1 MASIVGYG
9 FYIPRL
15 RIKVEE
21 IARVWG
27 EDAEQIKSSL
37 GVEEKSVPDIDEDT
51 ATMAVEAARNAI
63 NFAGIEAEKIG
74 AIFVGSES
82 HPYAVKPTASIVAE
96 AVGAV
101 PNSTAVDME
110 FACKAGTTAMQACM
124 AMVDSGMIEYGLAI
138 GSDVAQSRP
147 GDALDYTSGAG
158 ACAFII
164 GKEGIADIKAT
175 ASYTTDTP
183 DFWRKQGA
191 SFPSHG
197 GRFTGEPAYFKHI
210 IGAAKLLFQ
219 KTGFTPKDF
228 DFAVFHQPNA
238 KFPQK
243 VGSILGFKSEQIE
256 ESLLVKKIGN
266 TYSASSMLGLA
277 SILEIAQ
284 PKQRILLTSFG
295 SGAGSDSFVIEVN
308 ERIKDK
314 KRGMLKEM
322 LNNKEYVD
330 YAIYLK
336 NKRVLKSE

>member
-15 RIKVEE
+15 RIKIEE

-27 EDAEQIKSSL
+27 EDAEQIKDSL

-63 NFAGIEAEKIG
+63 NFAGIDPKKIG
-74 AIFVGSES
+74 AVFVGSES

-101 PNSTAVDME
+101 PYSTAVDME
-110 FACKAGTTAMQACM
+110 FACKAGTTAIQACM

-138 GSDVAQSRP
+138 GSDVAQSKP

-158 ACAFII
+158 ACAYII

-183 DFWRKQGA
+183 DFWRKQAA

-210 IGAAKLLFQ
+210 IGATQLIFQ
-219 KTGFTPKDF
+219 KTNLQPKDF

-238 KFPQK
+238 KFPTRVAK
-243 VGSILGFKSEQIE
+243 MLGFSEEQIK
-256 ESLLVKKIGN
+256 ESLVVKKIGN

-277 SILEIAQ
+277 SVLEIAQ
-284 PKQRILLTSFG
+284 PNQRILVTSFG
-295 SGAGSDSFVIEVN
+295 SGAGSDSFVIETN
-308 ERIKDK
+308 ERIKTKQRGLLK
-314 KRGMLKEM
+314 KMLEE
-322 LNNKEYVD
+322 KEYVD

>member
-15 RIKVEE
+15 RIKIEE

-27 EDAEQIKSSL
+27 EDAEQIKDSL

-63 NFAGIEAEKIG
+63 NFAGIDPKKIG
-74 AIFVGSES
+74 AVFVGSES

-101 PNSTAVDME
+101 PYSTAVDME
-110 FACKAGTTAMQACM
+110 FACKAGTTAIQTCM

-138 GSDVAQSRP
+138 GSDVAQSKP

-158 ACAFII
+158 ACAYII

-210 IGAAKLLFQ
+210 IGATQLIFQ
-219 KTGFTPKDF
+219 KTNLQPKDF

-238 KFPQK
+238 KFPARVAK
-243 VGSILGFKSEQIE
+243 MLGFSEEQIK
-256 ESLLVKKIGN
+256 ESLVVKKIGN

-277 SILEIAQ
+277 SVLEIAQ
-284 PKQRILLTSFG
+284 PNQRILVTSFG
-295 SGAGSDSFVIEVN
+295 SGAGSDSFVIETN
-308 ERIKDK
+308 ERIKTKQRGLLK
-314 KRGMLKEM
+314 KMLEE
-322 LNNKEYVD
+322 KEYVD

>member
-15 RIKVEE
+15 RIKIEE

-27 EDAEQIKSSL
+27 EDAEQIKASL

-63 NFAGIEAEKIG
+63 NFAGIDPKKIG
-74 AIFVGSES
+74 AVFVGSES

-101 PNSTAVDME
+101 PYSTAVDME
-110 FACKAGTTAMQACM
+110 FACKAGTTAIQACM

-138 GSDVAQSRP
+138 GSDVAQSKP

-158 ACAFII
+158 ACAYII

-210 IGAAKLLFQ
+210 IGATQLIFQ
-219 KTGFTPKDF
+219 KTNLQPKDF

-238 KFPQK
+238 KFPARVAK
-243 VGSILGFKSEQIE
+243 MLGFSEEQIK
-256 ESLLVKKIGN
+256 ESLVVKKIGN

-277 SILEIAQ
+277 SVLEIAQ
-284 PKQRILLTSFG
+284 PNQRILVTSFG
-295 SGAGSDSFVIEVN
+295 SGAGSDSFVIETN
-308 ERIKDK
+308 ERIKTKQRGLLK
-314 KRGMLKEM
+314 KMLEE
-322 LNNKEYVD
+322 KEYVD

>member
-219 KTGFTPKDF
+219 KTGFTSKDF

>member
-15 RIKVEE
+15 RIKIEE

-27 EDAEQIKSSL
+27 EDAEQIKDSL
-37 GVEEKSVPDIDEDT
+37 GVEEKSVPDIDEDA

-63 NFAGIEAEKIG
+63 NFAGIDPKKIG
-74 AIFVGSES
+74 AVFVGSES

-101 PNSTAVDME
+101 PYSTAVDME
-110 FACKAGTTAMQACM
+110 FACKAGTTAIQACM

-138 GSDVAQSRP
+138 GSDVAQSKP

-158 ACAFII
+158 ACAYII

-210 IGAAKLLFQ
+210 IGATQLIFQ
-219 KTGFTPKDF
+219 KTNLQPKDF

-238 KFPQK
+238 KFPARVAK
-243 VGSILGFKSEQIE
+243 MLGFSEEQIK
-256 ESLLVKKIGN
+256 ESLVVKKIGN

-277 SILEIAQ
+277 SVLEIAQ
-284 PKQRILLTSFG
+284 PNQRILVTSFG
-295 SGAGSDSFVIEVN
+295 SGAGSDSFVIETN
-308 ERIKDK
+308 EKIKTKQRGLLK
-314 KRGMLKEM
+314 KMLEE
-322 LNNKEYVD
+322 KEYVD

>member
-15 RIKVEE
+15 RIKIEE

-27 EDAEQIKSSL
+27 EDPEQIKDSL
-37 GVEEKSVPDIDEDT
+37 GVEEKSVPEIDEDA

-63 NFAGIEAEKIG
+63 NFAEVDPKKIG

-138 GSDVAQSRP
+138 GSDVAQSKP

-164 GKEGIADIKAT
+164 GKDGIADIKAT

-210 IGAAKLLFQ
+210 VGASQLILQ
-219 KTGFTPKDF
+219 KTKLQPKDF

-238 KFPQK
+238 KFPVRVAK
-243 VGSILGFKSEQIE
+243 MLGFSEEQVNQ
-256 ESLLVKKIGN
+256 SLVVKKIGN

-277 SILEIAQ
+277 SVLEVAE
-284 PKQRILLTSFG
+284 PNQRIFVTSFG
-295 SGAGSDSFVIEVN
+295 SGAGSDSFVIETN
-308 ERIKDK
+308 ERIKTK
-314 KRGMLKEM
+314 KRGMLKKM
-322 LNNKEYVD
+322 LEEKEYVD

>member
-15 RIKVEE
+15 RIKIEE

-27 EDAEQIKSSL
+27 EDAEQIKDSL

-63 NFAGIEAEKIG
+63 NFAGIDPKKIG
-74 AIFVGSES
+74 AVFVGSES

-101 PNSTAVDME
+101 PYSTAVDME
-110 FACKAGTTAMQACM
+110 FACKAGTTAIQACM

-138 GSDVAQSRP
+138 GSDVAQSKP

-158 ACAFII
+158 ACAYII

-210 IGAAKLLFQ
+210 IGATQLIFQ
-219 KTGFTPKDF
+219 KTNLQPKDF

-238 KFPQK
+238 KFPTRVAK
-243 VGSILGFKSEQIE
+243 MLGFSEEQIK
-256 ESLLVKKIGN
+256 ESLVVKKIGN

-277 SILEIAQ
+277 SVLEIAQ
-284 PKQRILLTSFG
+284 PNQRILVTSFG
-295 SGAGSDSFVIEVN
+295 SGAGSDSFVIETN
-308 ERIKDK
+308 ERIKTKQRGLLK
-314 KRGMLKEM
+314 KMLEE
-322 LNNKEYVD
+322 KEYVD

>member
-15 RIKVEE
+15 RIKIEE

-27 EDAEQIKSSL
+27 EDAEQIKDSL

-63 NFAGIEAEKIG
+63 NFAGIDPKKIG
-74 AIFVGSES
+74 AVFVGSES

-101 PNSTAVDME
+101 PYSTAVDME
-110 FACKAGTTAMQACM
+110 FACKAGTTAIQACM

-138 GSDVAQSRP
+138 GSDVAQSKP

-158 ACAFII
+158 ACAYII

-183 DFWRKQGA
+183 DFWRKQA
-191 SFPSHG
+191 ANFPSHG

-210 IGAAKLLFQ
+210 IGATQLIFQ
-219 KTGFTPKDF
+219 KTNLQPKDF

-238 KFPQK
+238 KFPTRVAK
-243 VGSILGFKSEQIE
+243 MLGFSEEQIK
-256 ESLLVKKIGN
+256 ESLVVKKIGN

-277 SILEIAQ
+277 SVLEIAQ
-284 PKQRILLTSFG
+284 PNQRILVTSFG
-295 SGAGSDSFVIEVN
+295 SGAGSDSFVIETN
-308 ERIKDK
+308 ERIKTKQRGLLK
-314 KRGMLKEM
+314 KMLEE
-322 LNNKEYVD
+322 KEYVD

>member
-266 TYSASSMLGLA
+266 TYSASSMLGLV

>member
-15 RIKVEE
+15 RIKIEE

-27 EDAEQIKSSL
+27 EDAEQIKDSL
-37 GVEEKSVPDIDEDT
+37 GVEEKSVPDIDEDA

-63 NFAGIEAEKIG
+63 NFAGIDPKKIG
-74 AIFVGSES
+74 AVFVGSES

-101 PNSTAVDME
+101 PYSTAVDME
-110 FACKAGTTAMQACM
+110 FACKAGTTAIQACM

-138 GSDVAQSRP
+138 GSDVAQSKP

-158 ACAFII
+158 ACAYII

-210 IGAAKLLFQ
+210 IGATQLIFQ
-219 KTGFTPKDF
+219 KTNLQPKDF

-238 KFPQK
+238 KFPAR
-243 VGSILGFKSEQIE
+243 VARMLGFSEEQIK
-256 ESLLVKKIGN
+256 ESLVVKKIGN

-284 PKQRILLTSFG
+284 PNQRILVTSFG
-295 SGAGSDSFVIEVN
+295 SGAGSDSFVIETN
-308 ERIKDK
+308 ERIKTKQRGLLK
-314 KRGMLKEM
+314 KMLEE
-322 LNNKEYVD
+322 KEYVD